1 MLERKISD
9 DLLEW
14 KRNGTGKA
22 LLLTG
27 ARQVGKSYAVREFAK
42 HEYTHYLE
50 INLYENKQ
58 AAKALASANDVQE
71 FISRL
76 TLFSPS
82 TLIPGDTLVFIDEVQ
97 EAPDVMT
104 MVKFLMADGRF
115 DYVFSGSMLGTE
127 FKGVR
132 SYPVGSV
139 IEKTMRPM
147 DFEEFCWAIGVQ
159 KSTLENIRESCRSV
173 TPIDRYIHDAM
184 MTNFRTIW

>member
-58 AAKALASANDVQE
+58 AALS
-71 FISRL
+71 
-76 TLFSPS
+76 
-82 TLIPGDTLVFIDEVQ
+82 LIHI
-97 EAPDVMT
+97 
-104 MVKFLMADGRF
+104 
-115 DYVFSGSMLGTE
+115 
-127 FKGVR
+127 
-132 SYPVGSV
+132 
-139 IEKTMRPM
+139 
-147 DFEEFCWAIGVQ
+147 
-159 KSTLENIRESCRSV
+159 
-173 TPIDRYIHDAM
+173 
-184 MTNFRTIW
+184 

>member
-14 KRNGTGKA
+14 KRSGTGKA

-27 ARQVGKSYAVREFAK
+27 ARQIGKSYAVREFAK
-42 HEYTHYLE
+42 HEYAHYLE

-58 AAKALASANDVQE
+58 AARALASANDVQE

-82 TLIPGDTLVFIDEVQ
+82 TLIPGDTLIFIDEVQ

-104 MVKFLMADGRF
+104 MVKFLMLTAVSITYSPAPCLAPSSRE
-115 DYVFSGSMLGTE
+115 YALPRWLGHRKTCVPWIRGILLGHRRTE
-127 FKGVR
+127 DD
-132 SYPVGSV
+132 
-139 IEKTMRPM
+139 T
-147 DFEEFCWAIGVQ
+147 
-159 KSTLENIRESCRSV
+159 
-173 TPIDRYIHDAM
+173 
-184 MTNFRTIW
+184 

>member
-14 KRNGTGKA
+14 KRSGTGKA

-27 ARQVGKSYAVREFAK
+27 ARQIGKSYAVREFAK
-42 HEYTHYLE
+42 HEYAHYLE

-58 AAKALASANDVQE
+58 AARALASANDVQE

-82 TLIPGDTLVFIDEVQ
+82 TLIPGDTLIFIDEVQ

-104 MVKFLMADGRF
+104 MVKFLVADGRF
-115 DYVFSGSMLGTE
+115 DYVFSKKPCVPWILRNSVGPSAYRSRHLKTSENPAGRSRQSTGT
-127 FKGVR
+127 F
-132 SYPVGSV
+132 
-139 IEKTMRPM
+139 TM
-147 DFEEFCWAIGVQ
+147 Q
-159 KSTLENIRESCRSV
+159 
-173 TPIDRYIHDAM
+173 
-184 MTNFRTIW
+184 

>member
-14 KRNGTGKA
+14 KRSGTGKA

-27 ARQVGKSYAVREFAK
+27 ARQIGKSYAVREFAK
-42 HEYTHYLE
+42 HEYAHYLE

-58 AAKALASANDVQE
+58 AARALASANDVQE

-82 TLIPGDTLVFIDEVQ
+82 TLIPGDTLIFIDEVQ

-104 MVKFLMADGRF
+104 MVKFLVADGRF

-127 FKGVR
+127 LAR
-132 SYPVGSV
+132 SSKKPCVPWILRNSVGPSAYRSRHL
-139 IEKTMRPM
+139 KTSENPAGRSR
-147 DFEEFCWAIGVQ
+147 Q
-159 KSTLENIRESCRSV
+159 STG
-173 TPIDRYIHDAM
+173 TFTM
-184 MTNFRTIW
+184 Q